1 MKIFIEWFGVVAQ
14 SITRKLLENHS
25 INPKNIYIKTYDLVE
40 NSIFLD
46 YVNRMGLHYQ
56 YTGYSCGRFYD
67 SVNEFSPDILMSLYG
82 RSIIPVRYLKLA
94 KLGTFNLHSS
104 LLPQYKG
111 CFSAPWAIINL
122 EEASG
127 ITIHELVEKVDCGRI
142 LYQESIPIYK
152 SDLTISELAEVVKA
166 VSSFEGKIQF
176 DESMPDGTPRKLM
189 DSSRLNNFGWR
200 SSTSLDVGVSKA
212 YLTFKEVV
220 T

>member
-127 ITIHELVEKVDCGRI
+127 ITIHEL
-142 LYQESIPIYK
+142 
-152 SDLTISELAEVVKA
+152 DLTISELAEVVKA